1 MISELPDS
9 VQGVD
14 ALSKLTARDMDERS
28 DVDQPRRTTGISER
42 ELAELIESGDI
53 EAIKHAM
60 PRMTPEMR
68 RIAEAVINGDLGW
81 SVKAMNPTVSNKPS
95 INPRQSCE

>member
-1 MISELPDS
+1 MMITELPDT

-14 ALSKLTARDMDERS
+14 ALSKLTGRDVAERS
-28 DVDQPRRTTGISER
+28 DVDKPRSVTGISER

-53 EAIKHAM
+53 EHIKQAL

-68 RIAEAVINGDLGW
+68 RVAQAVMNGDLA
-81 SVKAMNPTVSNKPS
+81 S
-95 INPRQSCE
+95 R